1 MLLRRPSPPALCSVL
16 CPRPSKRFSHCGR
29 QGYEQEA
36 GQGGQGGDRGEGE
49 EKGRGG
55 EKRKARN
62 TGARLESNEGV

>member
-1 MLLRRPSPPALCSVL
+1 MLLRRPSPPPALCSVL

-62 TGARLESNEGV
+62 SNEGV